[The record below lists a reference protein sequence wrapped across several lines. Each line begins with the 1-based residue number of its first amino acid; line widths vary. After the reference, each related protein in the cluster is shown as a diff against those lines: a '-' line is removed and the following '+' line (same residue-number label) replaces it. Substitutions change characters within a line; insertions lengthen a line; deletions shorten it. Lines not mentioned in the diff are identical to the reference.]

1 MNKLTRNSFY
11 IKLKKNLSN
20 LNKKFKNLLSHWG
33 ILISGFYIEY
43 HKTINKL
50 IGFSVRFICKVDL
63 LEIITAFDQFNF
75 ISGFL
80 SIIWLICT
88 LDFENFRNILVL
100 HMAPPRVRM
109 DMMDI
114 EKKETIVKNHVG
126 FDGNRPILTRYSEVN
141 KMLEAWDT
149 GTNQEIVLYRLAVVE
164 LGLKYLT
171 NISSRTMGDIPIT
184 AVVAL
189 SKTNYDGAAAQDIT
203 KPLVGGLNGRP
214 FHASSNPFGGNG
226 VGRSQCNE
234 ALVAHLRSEV
244 TKARSNAMNINN
256 ILN

>member
-1 MNKLTRNSFY
+1 MS
-11 IKLKKNLSN
+11 S
-20 LNKKFKNLLSHWG
+20 LNEKFKFFLSHWD
-33 ILISGFYIEY
+33 ILIIVFYIVY

-50 IGFSVRFICKVDL
+50 IGFSVRFVCKVDL
-63 LEIITAFDQFNF
+63 LEIIMAFDQFNY

-88 LDFENFRNILVL
+88 LDFENFRNILDNKFRVRL

-114 EKKETIVKNHVG
+114 EKKEAIVIDHVG

-141 KMLEAWDT
+141 KMLEAWDL
-149 GTNQEIVLYRLAVVE
+149 GTKQEIALYRLVVVE

-171 NISSRTMGDIPIT
+171 NNSSRTMGDIPIT

-214 FHASSNPFGGNG
+214 FHASSNPYGGNG